1 MLHPVID
8 FAIRCRF
15 LSSLFLFLSITL
27 TPSLHH
33 IFLLSLTLNCYTE
46 LRQELV
52 IVSAF
57 MDKMILANEIKNK
70 EKARAKELII
80 KAERLS
86 KKKAE
91 QDVKGESIDSPSNVA
106 ESKEVEI
113 VSKKRKGGLEAIENV
128 VEDSKLLYLLPFYSR
143 LFSFVMPPKHQNN
156 IIIVNTDLPENSITE
171 TVTTDSKRIAVDE
184 LSKALFSK
192 FGLNV
197 CLEKLNLGYV
207 APIEDPEGALKKLK
221 ENEKKK
227 TPKPDNRRDKNLE
240 RKLKKKGLSNSNDTK
255 PKEGSGNELKFK
267 EFFSLNVLP
276 DGFINFAEVFTEKAF
291 VSSTV
296 NSSEE
301 EIVEAKSDS
310 KLKSVKK
317 NIEGSKKTIETTS
330 PRPLKMEI
338 CSGAGEWAVSQVR
351 KYLIPFSLFFFF
363 NFIGCVEKCD
373 MVTFCVNNFK

>member
-1 MLHPVID
+1 
-8 FAIRCRF
+8 
-15 LSSLFLFLSITL
+15 
-27 TPSLHH
+27 
-33 IFLLSLTLNCYTE
+33 
-46 LRQELV
+46 
-52 IVSAF
+52 
-57 MDKMILANEIKNK
+57 MDKMILANEAKNK

-91 QDVKGESIDSPSNVA
+91 QEVKGESIDSTSEVT
-106 ESKEVEI
+106 ESKEVEV
-113 VSKKRKGGLEAIENV
+113 VSKKRKGGLEAVENV
-128 VEDSKLLYLLPFYSR
+128 AEDSKLLYLLPFYSR
-143 LFSFVMPPKHQNN
+143 LFSFVMPPKFQNN
-156 IIIVNTDLPENSITE
+156 IIIVNTNLPENSITE

-197 CLEKLNLGYV
+197 CLEKLDLGYV
-207 APIEDPEGALKKLK
+207 APIEDSEVALKRLK

-240 RKLKKKGLSNSNDTK
+240 RKLKKKGLSNNSDAK
-255 PKEGSGNELKFK
+255 PKEGRGNELKFK

-291 VSSTV
+291 IPSIVIP
-296 NSSEE
+296 SEKE
-301 EIVEAKSDS
+301 KVEAKNDF

-317 NIEGSKKTIETTS
+317 SIEGSKKTIETTS

-338 CSGAGEWAVSQVR
+338 CSGAGEWAVSQVTI
-351 KYLIPFSLFFFF
+351 YITSFHSFFSSSVLFDDFT
-363 NFIGCVEKCD
+363 NV
-373 MVTFCVNNFK
+373 V